1 MKKVLSI
8 ILCIVLVMSVMPL
21 SVFAATDYGI
31 FLADTKVTSDNADDV
46 FGDGTVR
53 YDPETATL
61 TLAGYN
67 YEGPGTTAYSS
78 DVCVGMAFSGSL
90 NVRLLGEN
98 SITMT
103 GSTKS
108 TIGICNYSASTS
120 TELTFIGDGSLTIK
134 GDDMTSANSSAMTL
148 WCRLNVGKEDDPE
161 AFTGSITAIGGNTS
175 VGGASTG
182 IYAMDAYVYSGSVTA
197 VGGNINATNESS
209 YTSCG
214 FNGSGLR
221 VCGGK
226 VTAVGGKVTASE
238 SASSNGV
245 RFTDNG
251 VKVTSGTLVATAG
264 YTNGYSSSSIAISS
278 SAYYDSSM
286 PAALYITGGTVIAQG
301 GEAVSG
307 SAYSQGVYG
316 STEVSGGALLAKC
329 GTSNNG
335 YTVRVKGGIRRAA
348 VNGWLKLDG
357 SVIAE
362 AVGYSTSDGA
372 ENSFG
377 LCTVTSDHSTLSTI
391 QGTVND
397 VSVYSNL
404 GSSYY
409 VYPTG
414 MLIVPDSWTEYA
426 GNFTLENDNYFA
438 STSKSAISLGYGTI
452 NLGDHT
458 FLAANLYEG
467 SDQFACAL
475 SLGDNTTVTGDGG
488 QLIAVGPTFKGTDTE
503 SYGIRSNYEVAITG
517 NVNVTAVG
525 GCAENS
531 YGYNG
536 SPDVSALSGNGQF
549 VSVGYTTPVNGT
561 VNLKESTALD
571 VLNTSEL
578 CRVSVK
584 PAPAPFFKPYNV
596 YFGGIRITTEN
607 MGDITA
613 ALNEKYPDSA
623 SGTATFTPATDTSP
637 AILTL
642 DNFSYTGVGGSVKNQ
657 SIKACVECWDDII
670 IDVSGD
676 CTFRFSENE
685 RNTPFYSAENCDIT
699 VTGSGT
705 LNLLAGANKQY
716 NPENYGMYVR
726 GNLTVSGNATL
737 NAVGADALVEDN
749 NVGSGSCYSYG
760 AYIMGNFTLADAAT
774 VTFSTGEANGNP
786 NYAYCYGLN
795 LSNSSFNPVLSFADG
810 WSGSMTIDGW
820 ASATSSYVNFVVE
833 GNVDITGIYTGG
845 GERDLSPSTPSGEYS
860 YNKTVIIKPSFEKQP
875 LWVGGVRV
883 TEYNYDDVLG
893 DGTVSYD
900 KETCTLTLNNTNI
913 ESKGTKDFMPD
924 INGIQLGTSD
934 DYNSAYTLNIKAI
947 GTNTVKGASVDNSY
961 PTCGIY
967 SYGGNN
973 TINIELVDGATLN
986 LIGGNSEKCQNGSY
1000 GINPSGSTLNVTGK
1014 GTLNAAGG
1022 NVSFYSCT
1030 SGGIRL
1036 GATTTFEG
1044 DLVVN
1049 TSSGTVNDSYAGSYG
1064 ILCSGDTVL
1073 NLKGNVI
1080 LNCNACPDAF
1090 NSFGFNNDGFG
1101 SRVNLS
1107 IKEWKGTMTC
1117 TGAKNGFTAVQGSY
1131 YNFRPITNTYLNVD
1145 DYIKTELYVNSDD
1158 ASPIFSGY
1166 SPLDT
1171 DIILNDTNQE
1181 EYMLGE
1187 VQKVV
1192 FNSYKTFPDVPAGS
1206 WYYDAVKYC
1215 AVHKFVNGYGNG
1227 NFGPNDA
1234 LQRQDFVVILANI
1247 AGADLSGYTSC
1258 KLTDVQ
1264 MSAYYGKAVAWAVDK
1279 GIIAGYQ
1286 NGKFGVGDPITRE
1299 QVATILYRYMGSP
1312 TVTDVDS
1319 KLAKFPDKGNIS
1331 EFAKVPLAWAV
1342 ENNIIS
1348 GMQDG
1353 TAAPKGTAVRA
1364 QIASIIMRM
1373 DRNGMFNA

>member
-1 MKKVLSI
+1 MKKVISI
-8 ILCIVLVMSVMPL
+8 ILCVVLVMSVLPL
-21 SVFAATDYGI
+21 SVFAETDYGI
-31 FLADTKVTSDNADDV
+31 FLGDTKVTSDNADDV
-46 FGDGTVR
+46 FGDGKVR

-67 YEGPGTTAYSS
+67 YAGPGTTAYSS
-78 DVCVGMAFSGSL
+78 DVCVGMAFSRSL

-108 TIGICNYSASTS
+108 TIGICNYNASNS

-134 GDDMTSANSSAMTL
+134 GDDMTSAGSSAMTL

-214 FNGSGLR
+214 FYGWGLR

-226 VTAVGGKVTASE
+226 VTAVGGKVQASE

-245 RFTDNG
+245 RITDNG
-251 VKVTSGTLVATAG
+251 VKVTGGTLVALGSYAS
-264 YTNGYSSSSIAISS
+264 GYSSTSIGLYASS
-278 SAYYDSSM
+278 YYDDTM
-286 PAALYITGGTVIAQG
+286 PADLYITGGTVIAQG

-307 SAYSQGVYG
+307 SAYSQGVYA

-377 LCTVTSDHSTLSTI
+377 VCTVTSDHSTLSTI
-391 QGTVND
+391 QGTVNE

-642 DNFSYTGVGGSVKNQ
+642 DNFSYEGSGGGTIRSRYTYAALEVCEDLIINVIGESSVKYIDGEGN
-657 SIKACVECWDDII
+657 ECCAILTNTDCALTIT
-670 IDVSGD
+670 GD
-676 CTFRFSENE
+676 
-685 RNTPFYSAENCDIT
+685 
-699 VTGSGT
+699 GT
-705 LNLLAGANKQY
+705 LSFTGGY
-716 NPENYGMYVR
+716 VTDPEGYGMETR
-726 GNLTVSGNATL
+726 GMVICGSLTVSGNVNLIGTGADNNNVSIGCSLYGNLTLEGNATL
-737 NAVGADALVEDN
+737 LFTG
-749 NVGSGSCYSYG
+749 GSVQGSYCSSKG
-760 AYIMGNFTLADAAT
+760 MACNTSDPVTFNFTD
-774 VTFSTGEANGNP
+774 SW
-786 NYAYCYGLN
+786 C
-795 LSNSSFNPVLSFADG
+795 
-810 WSGSMTIDGW
+810 GSMT
-820 ASATSSYVNFVVE
+820 VE
-833 GNVDITGIYTGG
+833 GQSASFDNYGTLVLEGQDIDVVGYYNGG
-845 GERDLSPSTPSGEYS
+845 GDRDIIPSRRGFGEFSYYLKLVITPF
-860 YNKTVIIKPSFEKQP
+860 VEKQP
-875 LWVGGVRV
+875 IYVSGIRV
-883 TEYNYDDVLG
+883 TEANYDDVLG
-893 DGTVSYD
+893 DGGTVSYD
-900 KETCTLTLNNTNI
+900 KSSNTLILNNANI
-913 ESKGTKDFMPD
+913 ESDGDRDCMQD
-924 INGIQLGTSD
+924 INGIQFATD
-934 DYNSAYTLNIKAI
+934 NDYNSYLTLNIKAI

-961 PTCGIY
+961 PTCGFYTY
-967 SYGGNN
+967 SRYS
-973 TINIELVDGATLN
+973 TVNIELTDGATLN
-986 LIGGNSEKCQNGSY
+986 LMGGSSDTCQHGSY
-1000 GINPSGSTLNVTGK
+1000 GISMNGSNLNVTGK
-1014 GTLNAAGG
+1014 GTLNA
-1022 NVSFYSCT
+1022 
-1030 SGGIRL
+1030 SGGSTDFYGCSSVGMYL
-1036 GATTTFEG
+1036 GSETVFEG
-1044 DLVVN
+1044 DLVIN
-1049 TSSGTVNDSYAGSYG
+1049 ASSGNVNDSACSSG
-1064 ILCSGDTVL
+1064 IMCDGGNTVE
-1073 NLKGNVI
+1073 LKGNVI
-1080 LNCNACPDAF
+1080 INCNACPDAK
-1090 NSFGFNNDGFG
+1090 NSIGFNINNYNKTLYLKVKD
-1101 SRVNLS
+1101 
-1107 IKEWKGTMTC
+1107 WKGTMTC
-1117 TGAKNGFTAVQGSY
+1117 AGTRFGFTSAYGYATSQSTGSY
-1131 YNFRPITNTYLNVD
+1131 LNLD
-1145 DYIKTELYVNSDD
+1145 DYLKVDMFLNADD
-1158 ASPIFSGY
+1158 ASAMHSEYISDESNINDNPLIDDY
-1166 SPLDT
+1166 SIGD
-1171 DIILNDTNQE
+1171 
-1181 EYMLGE
+1181 

-1192 FNSYKTFPDVPAGS
+1192 FNPYRTFPDVPEGS
-1206 WYYDAVKYC
+1206 WFYDYVKQC
-1215 AVHKFVNGYGNG
+1215 VVWGAIKGYANG
-1227 NFGPNDA
+1227 NFGPADN
-1234 LQRQDFVVILANI
+1234 LQRQDFVVMLARLFRVDTGEFADKPSALKDVP
-1247 AGADLSGYTSC
+1247 AGQYYTAAVNWAVENGIITGYTSG
-1258 KLTDVQ
+1258 
-1264 MSAYYGKAVAWAVDK
+1264 ANA
-1279 GIIAGYQ
+1279 
-1286 NGKFGVGDPITRE
+1286 GKFGVGDPITRE
-1299 QVATILYRYMGSP
+1299 QIVTILYRLILAEGYNE
-1312 TVTDVDS
+1312 DV
-1319 KLAKFPDKGNIS
+1319 S
-1331 EFAKVPLAWAV
+1331 EFYGELDVFNDAGSISPYAKDAMAFAV
-1342 ENNIIS
+1342 HYGIIS
-1348 GMQDG
+1348 GMNPTTLNPLG
-1353 TAAPKGTAVRA
+1353 KASRA
-1364 QIASIIMRM
+1364 QIAAILVRFVSVI
-1373 DRNGMFNA
+1373 